1 MFQYNADNG
10 IKTNLSREII
20 FLVTLI
26 NFNVTR
32 RTSAKQKS
40 QCKNASSLVGI
51 TMHTNLPTDTM
62 HSSLKKNHQ
71 WNVKPVEESL
81 ARVPT
86 KRIAPARYSRSRV
99 VLAFFCKSMSNRQTA
114 RHRSSRFFQ
123 NAFHSAIAA
132 VARRLPPGRRQRED
146 HVRHEGR
153 QGAGQ
158 GRQRRSAVA
167 RYPSGH
173 IMHRGQPKGNLAD
186 AVKTVVLYAYTFCYG
201 GGGGGVYARPDPT
214 VRIHRY
220 VWYRTGGDG

>member
-114 RHRSSRFFQ
+114 RHRSSRFFKTLFT
-123 NAFHSAIAA
+123 ARSRLSRA
-132 VARRLPPGRRQRED
+132 VCLRAGDRGKITRGTRDDKVQDRDDRGDPQLPATLQD
-146 HVRHEGR
+146 
-153 QGAGQ
+153 
-158 GRQRRSAVA
+158 
-167 RYPSGH
+167 
-173 IMHRGQPKGNLAD
+173 
-186 AVKTVVLYAYTFCYG
+186 T
-201 GGGGGVYARPDPT
+201 
-214 VRIHRY
+214 
-220 VWYRTGGDG
+220 